1 MFDKIPNID
10 HNYKIEFFRKGIH
23 FCSLS
28 IPVIYF
34 FIDKATALAIL
45 IPVTALFLVSDLMR
59 YYNKKAATLYYK
71 YFGWLLRNHERDE
84 KTKRLTGASN
94 ILISA
99 IICVLI
105 FPKIIT
111 VTAFAVLII
120 SDSTAALI
128 GRRFGQTKFFKK
140 SLEGA
145 VGFFISAV
153 IVVLLTP
160 KVQYHIT
167 EYFIGVAGVAV
178 AAIVESTIIS
188 IDDNI
193 TVPISIGIVMWILY
207 IIFLPTFDIF
217 IYG

>member
-34 FIDKATALAIL
+34 FIDKATALTVL

>member
-28 IPVIYF
+28 IPVVYF
-34 FIDKATALAIL
+34 FIDKATTLAIL
-45 IPVTALFLVSDLMR
+45 IPVTMLFLVSDLMR

>member
-28 IPVIYF
+28 IPVVYF

-45 IPVTALFLVSDLMR
+45 IPVTMLFLVSDLMR

-111 VTAFAVLII
+111 VMAFAVLII

>member
-28 IPVIYF
+28 IPVVYF

-45 IPVTALFLVSDLMR
+45 IPVTMLFLVSDLMR

-167 EYFIGVAGVAV
+167 EYFIGVAGIAA

-207 IIFLPTFDIF
+207 IIFLPTFNIF

>member
-1 MFDKIPNID
+1 M
-10 HNYKIEFFRKGIH
+10 
-23 FCSLS
+23 
-28 IPVIYF
+28 
-34 FIDKATALAIL
+34 
-45 IPVTALFLVSDLMR
+45 
-59 YYNKKAATLYYK
+59 
-71 YFGWLLRNHERDE
+71 
-84 KTKRLTGASN
+84 
-94 ILISA
+94 
-99 IICVLI
+99 
-105 FPKIIT
+105 
-111 VTAFAVLII
+111 AFAVLII

>member
-1 MFDKIPNID
+1 MFYTIPNID
-10 HNYKIEFFRKGIH
+10 QNYKIEFFRKGIH

-34 FIDKATALAIL
+34 FIDKATALTIL

-59 YYNKKAATLYYK
+59 YYNKTAANLYYK

-84 KTKRLTGASN
+84 KGKRLNGASN

-99 IICVLI
+99 VICVLI
-105 FPKIIT
+105 FPKLIT

-128 GRRFGQTKFFKK
+128 GRRFGRTKFLKK
-140 SLEGA
+140 SFEGA
-145 VGFFISAV
+145 IGFFISAV

-160 KVQYHIT
+160 KVHYHFV
-167 EYFIGVAGVAV
+167 EYFIGIAGVGV
-178 AAIVESTIIS
+178 AAVVESAVIS

-207 IIFLPTFDIF
+207 IIFLPTFDIL

>member
-28 IPVIYF
+28 IPVVYF

-45 IPVTALFLVSDLMR
+45 IPVTMLFLVFDLMR

-71 YFGWLLRNHERDE
+71 YFGWLLRNHERNE
-84 KTKRLTGASN
+84 KVKRLTGASN

-153 IVVLLTP
+153 IVVFLTP
-160 KVQYHIT
+160 KVHYHFA
-167 EYFIGVAGVAV
+167 EYLIGIAGVAV
-178 AAIVESTIIS
+178 AAIVESSVIS